1 MTTGAT
7 QSGIIET
14 LAGNG
19 EPGFAGDGGPAT
31 AASLNEPK
39 GLCVDQQGNL
49 YIADS
54 ENHVIRRVDRSTGVI
69 TTVAGLCSAGTM
81 AAIPA
86 PEPMATETAEDEDPF
101 ADSSADTTKAYT
113 QVTDLS
119 GTVRYVTGGRLTV
132 EQDSG
137 DGGPARRARLNFPSA
152 VAVDPAGN
160 LYIADTMNH
169 RIRKVDATTGM
180 ISHVAGTGQARY
192 SGDGGPA
199 SQAALKNEPTGLAVN
214 SESLYIADQSNN
226 RVRRIDLLTGLIST
240 VAGDGTA
247 AYSGDQVSAT
257 QASLAGPSGV
267 ALGSDGVLYIAD
279 TFNSRI
285 RSVDP
290 ATGQIVTVAG
300 DGGSYRYQGPDEPNS
315 PSLSR
320 PAAIAVGAD
329 GRVYLTDSDSHLIRV
344 WNGRTKT
351 ITRLSGT
358 GVAQFAGDGGNAL
371 AGSLSYPFG
380 VAVDAA
386 GTVYVADTFNHRI
399 RVLTATA

>member
-1 MTTGAT
+1 MTIGAT
-7 QSGIIET
+7 PSGIIET
-14 LAGNG
+14 LVGNG
-19 EPGFAGDGGPAT
+19 EPGYAGDGGPAG

-39 GLCVDQQGNL
+39 GLCVDRQGNL

-54 ENHVIRRVDRSTGVI
+54 ENHVVRRVDRETGII
-69 TTVAGLCSAGTM
+69 TTVAGVGPGGTTTPM
-81 AAIPA
+81 ML
-86 PEPMATETAEDEDPF
+86 PEPVAAQPDEDEDPF
-101 ADSSADTTKAYT
+101 ADTSTDSTKAYT

-119 GTVRYVTGGRLTV
+119 GTVRYVTGGRLTI

-152 VAVDPAGN
+152 VAVDRLGN
-160 LYIADTMNH
+160 VYIADTMNH
-169 RIRKVDATTGM
+169 RVRKVDAKTG
-180 ISHVAGTGQARY
+180 IITHVAGTGQARY

-199 SQAALKNEPTGLAVN
+199 VQAAINEPTGLAVTD
-214 SESLYIADQSNN
+214 EALYVADQSNN
-226 RVRRIDLLTGLIST
+226 RVRRVDLVTGIIT
-240 VAGDGTA
+240 TAAGDGSA
-247 AYSGDQVSAT
+247 AYSGDQVPAV

-267 ALGSDGVLYIAD
+267 AVGGDGLLYVAD

-290 ATGQIVTVAG
+290 ATGEIATVAG
-300 DGGSYRYQGPDEPNS
+300 DGGTYRYQGPEESSS

-320 PAAIAVGAD
+320 PAGIAVSHD
-329 GRVYLTDSDSHLIRV
+329 GKVYMTDSDSHLIRV

-358 GVAQFAGDGGNAL
+358 GVAQFGGDGGDAL

-380 VAVDAA
+380 VAVDAD

>member
-1 MTTGAT
+1 MTIGAT
-7 QSGIIET
+7 PSGIIET
-14 LAGNG
+14 LVGNG
-19 EPGFAGDGGPAT
+19 EPGYAGDGGPAG

-39 GLCVDQQGNL
+39 GLCVDRQGNL

-54 ENHVIRRVDRSTGVI
+54 ENHVVRRVDRETGII
-69 TTVAGLCSAGTM
+69 TTVAGVGPGGTTTPM
-81 AAIPA
+81 ML
-86 PEPMATETAEDEDPF
+86 PEPVAAQPDEDEDPF
-101 ADSSADTTKAYT
+101 ADTSTDSTKAYT

-119 GTVRYVTGGRLTV
+119 GTVRYVTGGRLTI

-152 VAVDPAGN
+152 VAVDRLGN
-160 LYIADTMNH
+160 VYIADTMNH
-169 RIRKVDATTGM
+169 RVRKVDAKTG
-180 ISHVAGTGQARY
+180 IITHVAGTGQARY

-199 SQAALKNEPTGLAVN
+199 VQAAINEPTGLAVTD
-214 SESLYIADQSNN
+214 EALYVADQSNN
-226 RVRRIDLLTGLIST
+226 RVRRVDLVTGIIT
-240 VAGDGTA
+240 TAAGDGSA
-247 AYSGDQVSAT
+247 AYSGDQVPAV

-267 ALGSDGVLYIAD
+267 AVGGDGLLYVAD

-290 ATGQIVTVAG
+290 ATGEISTVAG
-300 DGGSYRYQGPDEPNS
+300 DGGTYRYQGPEESSS

-320 PAAIAVGAD
+320 PAGIAVSHD
-329 GRVYLTDSDSHLIRV
+329 GKVYMTDSDSHLIRV

-358 GVAQFAGDGGNAL
+358 GVAQFGGDGGDAL

-380 VAVDAA
+380 VAVDAV

-399 RVLTATA
+399 RVLPATA

>member
-1 MTTGAT
+1 MTISAT
-7 QSGIIET
+7 PSAIIAT

-19 EPGFAGDGGPAT
+19 EPGYAGDGGPAGV
-31 AASLNEPK
+31 ASLNEPK
-39 GLCVDQQGNL
+39 GLCIDREGNV

-54 ENHVIRRVDRSTGVI
+54 ENHVVRRVDRKTGMI
-69 TTVAGLCSAGTM
+69 TTVAGMGPGGTTGAM
-81 AAIPA
+81 MA
-86 PEPMATETAEDEDPF
+86 PEPVALSPQEEEDPF
-101 ADSSADTTKAYT
+101 AETSADSTKAYT

-119 GTVRYVTGGRLTV
+119 GTVRYVTGGRLTI
-132 EQDSG
+132 EQESG

-152 VAVDPAGN
+152 VAVDRWGN

-169 RIRKVDATTGM
+169 RVRKVDAKTG
-180 ISHVAGTGQARY
+180 IITHVAGTGQARY

-199 SQAALKNEPTGLAVN
+199 AQAAINEPTGLAVTDDA
-214 SESLYIADQSNN
+214 LYIADQSNN
-226 RVRRIDLLTGLIST
+226 RIRRVDFATGIIT
-240 VAGDGTA
+240 TAAGDGSA
-247 AYSGDQVSAT
+247 AYSGDQVSAV

-267 ALGSDGVLYIAD
+267 AVGDDGLLYVAD

-290 ATGQIVTVAG
+290 ATGQIATVAG
-300 DGGSYRYQGPDEPNS
+300 DGGSYRYQGPEEPAS

-320 PAAIAVGAD
+320 PAGLAVDHD
-329 GRVYLTDSDSHLIRV
+329 GNVYITDSDSHLIRL

-358 GVAQFAGDGGNAL
+358 GVAQFGGDGGDAL

>member
-1 MTTGAT
+1 MTIGAT
-7 QSGIIET
+7 PSGIIET
-14 LAGNG
+14 LVGNG
-19 EPGFAGDGGPAT
+19 EPGYAGDGGPAG

-39 GLCVDQQGNL
+39 GLCVDRQGNL

-54 ENHVIRRVDRSTGVI
+54 ENHVVRRVDRETGII
-69 TTVAGLCSAGTM
+69 TTVAGVGPGGTTTPM
-81 AAIPA
+81 ML
-86 PEPMATETAEDEDPF
+86 PEPVAAQPDEDEDPF
-101 ADSSADTTKAYT
+101 ADTSTDSTKAYT

-119 GTVRYVTGGRLTV
+119 GTVRYVTGGRLTI

-152 VAVDPAGN
+152 VAVDRLGN
-160 LYIADTMNH
+160 VYIADTMNH
-169 RIRKVDATTGM
+169 RVRKVDAKTG
-180 ISHVAGTGQARY
+180 IITHVAGTGQARY

-199 SQAALKNEPTGLAVN
+199 VQAAINEPTGLAVTD
-214 SESLYIADQSNN
+214 EALYVADQSNN
-226 RVRRIDLLTGLIST
+226 RVRRVDLVTGIIT
-240 VAGDGTA
+240 TAAGDGWA
-247 AYSGDQVSAT
+247 AYSGDQVPAV

-267 ALGSDGVLYIAD
+267 AVGGDGLLYVAD

-290 ATGQIVTVAG
+290 ATGEIATVAG
-300 DGGSYRYQGPDEPNS
+300 DGGTYRYQGPEESSS

-320 PAAIAVGAD
+320 PAGIAVSHD
-329 GRVYLTDSDSHLIRV
+329 GKVYMTDSDSHLIRV

-358 GVAQFAGDGGNAL
+358 GVAQFGGDGGDAL

-380 VAVDAA
+380 VAVDAV

-399 RVLTATA
+399 RVLPATA

>member
-1 MTTGAT
+1 MTPGVTP
-7 QSGIIET
+7 SGTIET
-14 LAGNG
+14 LAGDG
-19 EPGFAGDGGPAT
+19 EPGYAGDGGPAT

-39 GLCVDQQGNL
+39 GLCVDSQGNL

-54 ENHVIRRVDRSTGVI
+54 ENHVIRRIDRATGVI
-69 TTVAGLCSAGTM
+69 TTVAGIGPVGTM
-81 AAIPA
+81 AQVSM
-86 PEPMATETAEDEDPF
+86 PEPAVVGSDEDEDPF
-101 ADSSADTTKAYT
+101 ADSSDDKTKAYT

-137 DGGPARRARLNFPSA
+137 DGSLARRARLNFPSA
-152 VAVDPAGN
+152 VAVDRAGH

-169 RIRKVDATTGM
+169 RVRRVDAMTGL

-199 SQAALKNEPTGLAVN
+199 AQAALNEPTGLAVN
-214 SESLYIADQSNN
+214 DHFLYIADQSNN
-226 RVRRIDLLTGLIST
+226 RVRRVDLATGVIST
-240 VAGDGTA
+240 VAGDGAA
-247 AYSGDQVSAT
+247 AYSGDHVPAT
-257 QASLAGPSGV
+257 EASLAGPSGV
-267 ALGSDGVLYIAD
+267 ALGADGVLYIAD

-290 ATGQIVTVAG
+290 ATGRINTVAG
-300 DGGSYRYQGPDEPNS
+300 DGGSYRYQGPEEPNS
-315 PSLSR
+315 PSISR
-320 PAAIAVGAD
+320 PAAIAVGRD

-344 WNGRTKT
+344 WDGRANT
-351 ITRLSGT
+351 ITRVSGT
-358 GVAQFAGDGGNAL
+358 GVAQFGGDGGEAL

-399 RVLTATA
+399 RILRATA

>member
-1 MTTGAT
+1 MTISAT
-7 QSGIIET
+7 QYRVIAT
-14 LAGNG
+14 LAGTG
-19 EPGFAGDGGPAT
+19 EPGYAGDGGPAG

-39 GLCVDQQGNL
+39 GLCVDREGNV

-54 ENHVIRRVDRSTGVI
+54 ENHVVRRVDRKTGMI
-69 TTVAGLCSAGTM
+69 ATVAGVGLGATAGAMMT
-81 AAIPA
+81 
-86 PEPMATETAEDEDPF
+86 PEPVAMAPQEEEDPF
-101 ADSSADTTKAYT
+101 ADTSADSTKAYT

-119 GTVRYVTGGRLTV
+119 GTVRYVTGGRLTI
-132 EQDSG
+132 EQESG

-152 VAVDPAGN
+152 VAVDRAGN

-169 RIRKVDATTGM
+169 RVRKVDAKTGIITHM
-180 ISHVAGTGQARY
+180 AGTGQARY

-199 SQAALKNEPTGLAVN
+199 VQAAINEPTGLAVTD
-214 SESLYIADQSNN
+214 EALYIADQSNN
-226 RVRRIDLLTGLIST
+226 RVRRVDFATGIIT
-240 VAGDGTA
+240 TAAGDGSA
-247 AYSGDQVSAT
+247 AYSGDQVSAVQT
-257 QASLAGPSGV
+257 SLAGPSGV
-267 ALGSDGVLYIAD
+267 AVGDDGLLYIAD

-290 ATGQIVTVAG
+290 VTGQIATVAG
-300 DGGSYRYQGPDEPNS
+300 DGGTYRYQGPEEPAS

-320 PAAIAVGAD
+320 PAGLAVDHD
-329 GRVYLTDSDSHLIRV
+329 GNVYITDSDSHLIRV

-358 GVAQFAGDGGNAL
+358 GVAQFGGDAGDAL

-380 VAVDAA
+380 VAVDAT

>member
-1 MTTGAT
+1 MTIGAT
-7 QSGIIET
+7 PSGIIET
-14 LAGNG
+14 LVGNG
-19 EPGFAGDGGPAT
+19 EPGYAGDGGPAG

-39 GLCVDQQGNL
+39 GLCVDRQGNL

-54 ENHVIRRVDRSTGVI
+54 ENHVVRRVDRETGII
-69 TTVAGLCSAGTM
+69 TTVAGVGPGGTTTPM
-81 AAIPA
+81 ML
-86 PEPMATETAEDEDPF
+86 PEPVAAQPDEDEDPF
-101 ADSSADTTKAYT
+101 ADTSTDSTKAYT

-119 GTVRYVTGGRLTV
+119 GTVRYVTGGRLTI

-152 VAVDPAGN
+152 VAVDRLGN
-160 LYIADTMNH
+160 VYIADTMNH
-169 RIRKVDATTGM
+169 RVRKVDAKTG
-180 ISHVAGTGQARY
+180 IITHVAGTGQARY

-199 SQAALKNEPTGLAVN
+199 VQAAINEPTGLAVTD
-214 SESLYIADQSNN
+214 EALYVADQSNN
-226 RVRRIDLLTGLIST
+226 RVRRVDLVTGIIT
-240 VAGDGTA
+240 TAAGDGSA
-247 AYSGDQVSAT
+247 AYSGDQVPAV

-267 ALGSDGVLYIAD
+267 AVGGDGLLYVAD

-290 ATGQIVTVAG
+290 ATGEIATVAG
-300 DGGSYRYQGPDEPNS
+300 DGGTYRYQGPEESSS

-320 PAAIAVGAD
+320 PAGIAVSHD
-329 GRVYLTDSDSHLIRV
+329 GKVYMTDSDSHLIRV

-358 GVAQFAGDGGNAL
+358 GVAQFGGDGGDAL

-380 VAVDAA
+380 VAVDAV
-386 GTVYVADTFNHRI
+386 GTVFVADTFNHRI
-399 RVLTATA
+399 RVLPATA

>member
-1 MTTGAT
+1 MTIGAT
-7 QSGIIET
+7 PSGIIET
-14 LAGNG
+14 LVGNG
-19 EPGFAGDGGPAT
+19 EPGYAGDDGPAG

-39 GLCVDQQGNL
+39 GLCVDREGNL

-54 ENHVIRRVDRSTGVI
+54 ENHVVRRVDRATGII
-69 TTVAGLCSAGTM
+69 TTVAGVGPGGTSGPM
-81 AAIPA
+81 MS
-86 PEPMATETAEDEDPF
+86 PEPVATQPDEEEDPF
-101 ADSSADTTKAYT
+101 ADTSTDSTKAYT

-119 GTVRYVTGGRLTV
+119 GTVRYVTGGRLTI

-152 VAVDPAGN
+152 VAVDRLGN
-160 LYIADTMNH
+160 VYIADTMNH
-169 RIRKVDATTGM
+169 RIRKVDANTG
-180 ISHVAGTGQARY
+180 IITHVAGTGQARY

-199 SQAALKNEPTGLAVN
+199 VQAAINEPTGLAVTD
-214 SESLYIADQSNN
+214 EALYIADQSNN
-226 RVRRIDLLTGLIST
+226 RVRRVDLVTGIIT
-240 VAGDGTA
+240 TAAGDGSA
-247 AYSGDQVSAT
+247 AYSGDQVPAS

-267 ALGSDGVLYIAD
+267 AVGGDGLLYVAD

-290 ATGQIVTVAG
+290 ATGEIATVAG
-300 DGGSYRYQGPDEPNS
+300 DGGTYRYQGPEESSS

-320 PAAIAVGAD
+320 PAGIAVSHD
-329 GRVYLTDSDSHLIRV
+329 GKVYMTDSDSHLIRV
-344 WNGRTKT
+344 WSGHTKT

-358 GVAQFAGDGGNAL
+358 GVAQFGGDGGNAL

-380 VAVDAA
+380 VAVDAV

-399 RVLTATA
+399 RVLPATA

>member
-1 MTTGAT
+1 MTISAT
-7 QSGIIET
+7 QYRIIAT

-19 EPGFAGDGGPAT
+19 EPGYAGDAGPAG

-39 GLCVDQQGNL
+39 GLCVDREGNV

-54 ENHVIRRVDRSTGVI
+54 ENHVVRRVDRNTGLI
-69 TTVAGLCSAGTM
+69 TTVAGVGPGGMTGPMMS
-81 AAIPA
+81 
-86 PEPMATETAEDEDPF
+86 PEPAAMPPQEEEDPF
-101 ADSSADTTKAYT
+101 ADTSTDSTKAYT

-119 GTVRYVTGGRLTV
+119 GTVRYVTGGRLTI
-132 EQDSG
+132 EQESG

-152 VAVDPAGN
+152 VAVDRQGN

-169 RIRKVDATTGM
+169 RIRKVDANTG
-180 ISHVAGTGQARY
+180 IITHVAGTGQARY

-199 SQAALKNEPTGLAVN
+199 GQAAINEPTGLAVT
-214 SESLYIADQSNN
+214 EDALYIADQSNN
-226 RVRRIDLLTGLIST
+226 RVRRVDFATGIIT
-240 VAGDGTA
+240 TAAGDGSA
-247 AYSGDQVSAT
+247 AYGGEQGPAG

-267 ALGSDGVLYIAD
+267 AVGEDGLVYVAD
-279 TFNSRI
+279 TCNRRI

-290 ATGQIVTVAG
+290 ATGQIATVAG
-300 DGGSYRYQGPDEPNS
+300 DGGTYRYQGPEEPAS

-320 PAAIAVGAD
+320 PAGIAVGHD
-329 GRVYLTDSDSHLIRV
+329 GNVYLTDSDSHLIRV

-358 GVAQFAGDGGNAL
+358 GVAQFGGDGGDAL

-380 VAVDAA
+380 VAVDTD

>member
-1 MTTGAT
+1 MTTGT
-7 QSGIIET
+7 TSTLIIKT
-14 LAGNG
+14 LVGTG
-19 EPGFAGDGGPAT
+19 EPGYAGDGGPAA

-39 GLCVDQQGNL
+39 GLCVDREGNL

-54 ENHVIRRVDRSTGVI
+54 ENHVVRRVDRRTGII
-69 TTVAGLCSAGTM
+69 TTVAGIGPGGTAGPMTG
-81 AAIPA
+81 
-86 PEPMATETAEDEDPF
+86 PEPVAMQTAEDEDPF
-101 ADSSADTTKAYT
+101 ADTSSDSTKAYT

-119 GTVRYVTGGRLTV
+119 GTVRYVTGGRLTI

-137 DGGPARRARLNFPSA
+137 DGGPARGARLNFPSA
-152 VAVDPAGN
+152 VAVDRLGN
-160 LYIADTMNH
+160 VYIADTMNH
-169 RIRKVDATTGM
+169 RIRRVDAETG
-180 ISHVAGTGQARY
+180 IITHVAGTGQARY

-199 SQAALKNEPTGLAVN
+199 VQAAINEPTGLAVTD
-214 SESLYIADQSNN
+214 EALYIADQSNN
-226 RVRRIDLLTGLIST
+226 RVRRVDLATGIITT
-240 VAGDGTA
+240 VAGDGSA
-247 AYSGDQVSAT
+247 AYSGDQVPAV

-267 ALGSDGVLYIAD
+267 AMGDDGVLYVAD

-290 ATGQIVTVAG
+290 ESGAIATVAG
-300 DGGSYRYQGPDEPNS
+300 DGGTYRYQGPEEPA
-315 PSLSR
+315 SLSISR
-320 PAAIAVGAD
+320 PAGIAIGHD

-344 WNGRTKT
+344 WSGRTNT

-358 GVAQFAGDGGNAL
+358 GVAQFGGDGGDAL